1 MARALSRSKTLGGAG
16 FGWDDHT
23 AFVAYILLTAMAA
36 GDWYAIHYGEG
47 RYIYTLNAN
56 SVSLFLMWF
65 YICNILYSVTIF
77 LTKISL
83 VLLYLRLWPKIP
95 GESSRFKTLCLL
107 SLFGL
112 FATMVAFTIACIA
125 QCQPISYVWAFVKGS
140 KGTCIDRTAWMFALG
155 GTEIGWNAVLIL
167 LPARRLFTLKASNQR
182 KLGICLVFLVGIVV
196 LICSFVRL
204 KYISGFTT
212 HENFTYFYSYIG
224 LWSTVEAY
232 LSQVCCC
239 MPAVA
244 GLLERT
250 STYVQHLR
258 HHEPRPESPGATV
271 VSGTQFTIFDPP
283 SPSKATDDMEKYST
297 SQSSS
302 ANRSKSE
309 DSAPSPV
316 IPLQPGQRSPPTPSP
331 PPKHPSRAFVTTHH
345 DVSGS
350 RDAPDIL
357 YHDHFN
363 NVRLSVIDPPESPIR
378 AQLRYIDRNMVPHDI
393 ELQGEPRRPSTPR
406 PSTSH
411 MSAKAALKAAKTAL
425 DNAEYDTAIEKAQ
438 SVLSSDPQNHFAK
451 LFLGR
456 ALEKQ
461 GKYDEA
467 AESYQSAAN
476 SKPDDSQ
483 AWLGLCSVY
492 EAQGGKKLDEY
503 REACLKVTEIFATAD
518 DKHRGQSTIDKL
530 VSFTKEHGT
539 QTQNKKVLELL
550 LPGSPVYDFLDGR
563 IPHPS
568 HTYTRLAEMTE
579 AEESQRIS
587 RQINERRT
595 RIGARVG
602 QVTLDVKRETFGNSN
617 LEELYQQVI
626 SWSNDDELRR
636 QYEEKLLT
644 RAYDGL
650 VVLPVEEKG
659 AKLDQVLT
667 LAEGMVIIHYP
678 FQKAWDLVLE
688 SRDVDDLRELDVHI
702 LREYVA
708 SFPESGLGRVLKGW
722 LSSGLSPFP
731 PPEKS
736 DDDEE
741 APEQLTP
748 EDRLL
753 LFTEGIQDAEESP
766 FAHRLV
772 GDYFLHLEEHQSA
785 ADTARAGMKAVQT
798 QTSRL
803 GMSFQNTKDALNSVL
818 GTALVHHQAPRN
830 HPEAKRLFEDILQ
843 RKPKFTPGLIGLGLI
858 FEETEDYQDAVDFFE
873 RALQEDKGNVRV
885 GTELAWCRAQ
895 SGDYSLA
902 IKELQNFLEVIRTED
917 PRDRDLRAQT
927 LYRIGVCLWETDT
940 SKTARRDRNGAY
952 SRFIAAIKTNIN
964 FAPAYTSLGYYYAD
978 YAKDKKR
985 ARQCFQKA
993 FELSSAEVEAA
1004 ERLARFFADQGDWDI
1019 VEVISQR
1026 VVDSGR
1032 ARPPPGSK
1040 KKGISWPFSALG
1052 VVQMNKQEYQR
1063 AITSFLAALRISP
1076 EDYQS
1081 YVGLGESYHNS
1092 GRYNS
1097 ALRTF
1102 NYALEPHD
1110 GVTMKVAGET
1120 WFAKYMLANVH
1131 RELGDFDE
1139 ATNGLKK
1146 VLEERPTEF
1155 GVLMSLLQTYDEHAA
1170 RCLETG
1176 LYGQAVENARD
1187 AIATAAKIAKDVP
1200 AAFNL
1205 WKAVGDACSV
1215 YSWVQSAVPDF
1226 PATEIDD
1233 LFAVAA
1239 DDQMYS
1245 ALTDVDQVSI
1255 ASIKDSEKAPLLK
1268 PIASAI
1274 LAYKRAIHSASHDI
1288 HAQAVAWY
1296 NLGWAEQR
1304 AYSCSEPK
1312 PGKKYLTSAVRCFKR
1327 AIELEAGNYEFWNAL
1342 GVVTTLLNPKVAQH
1356 AFVRSLHINELNAK
1370 VWANLGVLYLLQND
1384 NELAHQAFGRAQSTD
1399 PDYAHAWLGEGLIA
1413 LLIGNTTEA
1422 LNHFTHAFE
1431 ISDSASLLT
1440 KRQYAV
1446 SSFDHLLSSSSASND
1461 LTKLIQPI
1469 FALEQLRIQAP
1480 ADLPYRHLSALFLE
1494 RVGNHTDA
1502 ITILSDLCTSA
1513 EADYEATES
1522 LSSLARF
1529 ALAKYDLARNQ
1540 LAASSFACAA
1550 ENAETALD
1558 LSSDADSSGLDAESR
1573 RKLRLSAHLT
1583 AGLAQYY
1590 LKQMPDSVSMFKSAL
1605 QESSNDPDVVCSLV
1619 QVLWAQGGSEEKSVA
1634 REQLFDA
1641 VEKHPEHVGAVT
1653 LLGAIAAL
1661 DNDTDTS
1668 LAVRDDLLS
1677 LRTKDSISR
1686 KDVDGIESLLNALA
1700 ALESPDSAI
1709 TEAQTAILLKPDHP
1723 KAWSELA
1730 ELSGEVYAAEMAL
1743 KTARGAVPPQ
1753 GDMEAGEL
1761 SRAFAGVGT
1770 IGDAQRAVVLAPW
1783 EGVSWK
1789 AFGEGV
1795 RG

>member
-1 MARALSRSKTLGGAG
+1 
-16 FGWDDHT
+16 
-23 AFVAYILLTAMAA
+23 
-36 GDWYAIHYGEG
+36 
-47 RYIYTLNAN
+47 
-56 SVSLFLMWF
+56 
-65 YICNILYSVTIF
+65 
-77 LTKISL
+77 
-83 VLLYLRLWPKIP
+83 
-95 GESSRFKTLCLL
+95 
-107 SLFGL
+107 
-112 FATMVAFTIACIA
+112 
-125 QCQPISYVWAFVKGS
+125 
-140 KGTCIDRTAWMFALG
+140 
-155 GTEIGWNAVLIL
+155 
-167 LPARRLFTLKASNQR
+167 
-182 KLGICLVFLVGIVV
+182 
-196 LICSFVRL
+196 
-204 KYISGFTT
+204 
-212 HENFTYFYSYIG
+212 
-224 LWSTVEAY
+224 
-232 LSQVCCC
+232 
-239 MPAVA
+239 
-244 GLLERT
+244 
-250 STYVQHLR
+250 
-258 HHEPRPESPGATV
+258 
-271 VSGTQFTIFDPP
+271 
-283 SPSKATDDMEKYST
+283 
-297 SQSSS
+297 
-302 ANRSKSE
+302 
-309 DSAPSPV
+309 
-316 IPLQPGQRSPPTPSP
+316 
-331 PPKHPSRAFVTTHH
+331 
-345 DVSGS
+345 
-350 RDAPDIL
+350 
-357 YHDHFN
+357 
-363 NVRLSVIDPPESPIR
+363 
-378 AQLRYIDRNMVPHDI
+378 
-393 ELQGEPRRPSTPR
+393 
-406 PSTSH
+406 

-425 DNAEYDTAIEKAQ
+425 DNAEYDNAIEKAQ

-467 AESYQSAAN
+467 AKSYQSAAN
-476 SKPDDSQ
+476 SKQDDAQ

-503 REACLKVTEIFATAD
+503 RGASLKVAEIFTATD
-518 DKHRGQSTIDKL
+518 DKHRCQSTIDKL
-530 VSFTKEHGT
+530 VSFTKQHGS

-550 LPGSPVYDFLDGR
+550 LPGSPIYDVLEGR

-568 HTYTRLAEMTE
+568 HTYMRLAEMTE
-579 AEESQRIS
+579 TEESQRIS
-587 RQINERRT
+587 REINERRT

-602 QVTLDVKRETFGNSN
+602 QVTMDVKREVFGSSN

-626 SWSNDDELRR
+626 NWSSDDELRR

-644 RAYDGL
+644 RAYDAL
-650 VVLPVEEKG
+650 IVLPMEQKG
-659 AKLDQVLT
+659 PKLDQVLT
-667 LAEGMVIIHYP
+667 LAEGMVIIHHP

-688 SRDVDDLRELDVHI
+688 TRDMDDLRELDVGI
-702 LREYVA
+702 LREFVA
-708 SFPESGLGRVLKGW
+708 SFPDSGLGRVLKGW

-736 DDDEE
+736 EEDDEE
-741 APEQLTP
+741 APEQLSP

-753 LFTEGIQDAEESP
+753 LLTEGIQDAEESP

-772 GDYFLHLEEHQSA
+772 GDFYLHLEEHQSA
-785 ADTARAGMKAVQT
+785 VDNARAGLKAVQT
-798 QTSRL
+798 QSSRL

-902 IKELQNFLEVIRTED
+902 IKELENFLEVIRADD

-940 SKTARRDRNGAY
+940 SKAARRDRNGAY
-952 SRFIAAIKTNIN
+952 SRFLAAIKTNIN

-1019 VEVISQR
+1019 VEVIAQR

-1063 AITSFLAALRISP
+1063 AITSFLAALRITP

-1102 NYALEPHD
+1102 NYAIEPHD
-1110 GVTMKVAGET
+1110 GVSMKVAGET

-1155 GVLMSLLQTYDEHAA
+1155 GVLMSLLQTYVEHAG

-1176 LYGQAVENARD
+1176 LYGQAVENASH
-1187 AIATAAKIAKDVP
+1187 AIATATKIATDVP
-1200 AAFNL
+1200 TAFNL

-1226 PATEIDD
+1226 PATELKHLLDVSSD
-1233 LFAVAA
+1233 AR
-1239 DDQMYS
+1239 MYS
-1245 ALTDVDQVSI
+1245 ALTDVDQVSL
-1255 ASIKDSEKAPLLK
+1255 ATIKDDQDILLLK
-1268 PIASAI
+1268 PIASAV
-1274 LAYKRAIHSASHDI
+1274 LAYKRAIHSASHEI

-1304 AYSCSEPK
+1304 AYSCSEAK
-1312 PGKKYLTSAVRCFKR
+1312 QGKKYLTSAVRCFKR

-1342 GVVTTLLNPKVAQH
+1342 GVVTTHLNPKVAQH

-1384 NELAHQAFGRAQSTD
+1384 NELAHQAFGRAQSMD

-1413 LLIGNTTEA
+1413 LLIGDTKEA

-1431 ISDSASLLT
+1431 ISDSASLIT

-1446 SSFDHLLSSSSASND
+1446 SSFDHLLSSTSASND

-1469 FALEQLRIQAP
+1469 FALEQLRTQAP

-1494 RVGNHTDA
+1494 RVGNHNDA
-1502 ITILSDLCTSA
+1502 ISVLEELCASA

-1529 ALAKYDLARNQ
+1529 ALAKSDLARNQ
-1540 LAASSFACAA
+1540 LAASSFPSAA

-1558 LSSDADSSGLDAESR
+1558 LSSDADNSGLDVEAR

-1590 LKQMPDSVSMFKSAL
+1590 LRQIPESVSMFKAAL

-1668 LAVRDDLLS
+1668 SAVRDDLLT
-1677 LRTKDSISR
+1677 LRTQDGISLQSLN
-1686 KDVDGIESLLNALA
+1686 GIESLLNALA
-1700 ALESPDSAI
+1700 ALESPDVAL
-1709 TEAQTAILLKPDHP
+1709 TEAQSAILLKPDHP
-1723 KAWSELA
+1723 QAWSELA

-1743 KTARGAVPPQ
+1743 KTAKGTVLPL

-1761 SRAFAGVGT
+1761 ARAFAGVGT
-1770 IGDAQRAVVLAPW
+1770 VGDAQRAVFLAPW
-1783 EGVSWK
+1783 EVSGWR
-1789 AFGEGV
+1789 ALGEAVEGN
-1795 RG
+1795 